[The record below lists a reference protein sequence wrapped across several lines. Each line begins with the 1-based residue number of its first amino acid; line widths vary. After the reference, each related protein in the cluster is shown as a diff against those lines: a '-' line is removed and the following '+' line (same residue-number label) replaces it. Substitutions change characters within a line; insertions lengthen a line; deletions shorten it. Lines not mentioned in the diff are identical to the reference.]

1 MSKGLTRDKVFWT
14 VAIQVAIVNFYL
26 GGFGPAQPLLRADQ
40 GTSLTVAGLHGTA
53 MGIAGIISGLSN
65 ARLVH
70 RFGRRN
76 LSWYSLFLF
85 CVGAFIFVIAP
96 PVQLTLLATFIGGLG
111 ISTVV
116 NNMVTRLNQHHGSQA
131 SLAIAQGAGVASFGY
146 VIGTLLIG
154 TLAGT
159 AISWRLGL
167 LLVIPISIA
176 LYIAVRGE
184 TEEAPHVR
192 HEDGPQSG
200 KLPRIY
206 WIAWVGFFACISTE
220 FATTF
225 WSAALLRDRVGS
237 TAAISTLAVVAL
249 GSGMGVG
256 RWYGGIVLK
265 KLHLDSQLKFILG
278 LQFVSFMTFWFS
290 HNMFVSLVALFATG
304 LGISMQ
310 FGLGSLRLIGF
321 SNHRAD
327 LAMGRGSL
335 GAGSAIALSPFV
347 LGLLGDHIGIS
358 RAFLMVALL
367 ITIALSIIILVPSHE
382 NEINELQN

>member
-184 TEEAPHVR
+184 TEEAP
-192 HEDGPQSG
+192 
-200 KLPRIY
+200 
-206 WIAWVGFFACISTE
+206 
-220 FATTF
+220 
-225 WSAALLRDRVGS
+225 
-237 TAAISTLAVVAL
+237 
-249 GSGMGVG
+249 
-256 RWYGGIVLK
+256 
-265 KLHLDSQLKFILG
+265 
-278 LQFVSFMTFWFS
+278 
-290 HNMFVSLVALFATG
+290 
-304 LGISMQ
+304 
-310 FGLGSLRLIGF
+310 
-321 SNHRAD
+321 
-327 LAMGRGSL
+327 
-335 GAGSAIALSPFV
+335 
-347 LGLLGDHIGIS
+347 
-358 RAFLMVALL
+358 
-367 ITIALSIIILVPSHE
+367 
-382 NEINELQN
+382 

>member
-1 MSKGLTRDKVFWT
+1 MSKGLVRDKVFWT
-14 VAIQVAIVNFYL
+14 VAVQVAIVNFYL

-53 MGIAGIISGLSN
+53 MGIAGIISGLTN

-70 RFGRRN
+70 IFGRRK
-76 LSWYSLFLF
+76 LSWFALALF
-85 CVGAFIFVIAP
+85 CLGALLFVIAP
-96 PVQLTLLATFIGGLG
+96 PVQLTLFATFITGLG

-116 NNMVTRLNQHHGSQA
+116 NNMVTRLNEHHKASA

-146 VIGTLLIG
+146 VIGTLVIG

-159 AISWRLGL
+159 SISWRLGL
-167 LLVIPISIA
+167 LLVIPVSLA
-176 LYIAVRGE
+176 LYLKVRGE
-184 TEEAPHVR
+184 TEEAPHLR

-200 KLPRIY
+200 KLPIIFWVA
-206 WIAWVGFFACISTE
+206 WIGFFTFIATE

-225 WSAALLRDRVGS
+225 WSAALLKERVGS
-237 TAAISTLAVVAL
+237 SAAISTLAVVAL
-249 GSGMGVG
+249 GGGMGIG
-256 RWYGGIVLK
+256 RWFGGIVLK
-265 KLHLDSQLKFILG
+265 KLHLDSQLKTILL
-278 LQFVSFMTFWFS
+278 LQLVSFMTFWFS
-290 HNMFVSLVALFATG
+290 HNMLVSLVALFATG

-321 SNHRAD
+321 SNHRPD
-327 LAMGRGSL
+327 LAMGRSSL
-335 GAGSAIALSPFV
+335 GAGSAIALSPLI

-358 RAFLMVALL
+358 RAFLMVSAL
-367 ITIALSIIILVPSHE
+367 IVIGLSIIILLPSHE